1 MKLVNW
7 IAIAAALVA
16 ALSATSAWI
25 SSKRARKVTASGQ
38 IGAVLIEL
46 NQIFVEQP
54 ELRPYFIEG
63 GKLPKGQE
71 QKAKAL
77 ASMYLNI
84 LETVWSVEDNM
95 SSNEQV
101 AWTKY
106 IRHQI
111 RTVPIVNDLY
121 EKQKEWYPN
130 LNIIMNK

>member
-7 IAIAAALVA
+7 IAVIAAAISA
-16 ALSATSAWI
+16 ISATSAWV

-46 NQIFVEQP
+46 NQVFVNQP

-63 GKLPKGQE
+63 AKLPKGQE

-84 LETVWSVEDNM
+84 LETVWSMEGSMN
-95 SSNEQV
+95 SKEQV
-101 AWTKY
+101 SWTKY

-111 RTVPIVNDLY
+111 RTVPIVDDLY
-121 EKQKEWYPN
+121 ERQKEWYPN
-130 LNIIMNK
+130 LNNIMEE

>member
-7 IAIAAALVA
+7 VAVLAALVA
-16 ALSATSAWI
+16 ALSAASAWV

-38 IGAVLIEL
+38 IGAALIEL
-46 NQIFVEQP
+46 NQIFIEQP

-63 GKLPKGQE
+63 GKLPRGQE

-84 LETVWSVEDNM
+84 LETTWSMEGSMNH
-95 SSNEQV
+95 NEQDS
-101 AWTKY
+101 WTKY

-111 RTVPIVNDLY
+111 RTVPIVNNLY

-130 LNIIMNK
+130 LNNIMK